1 MGQELPR
8 MILTSNNAIN
18 GNINWRGIA
27 CSIAQQVNICPTKL
41 LNLRQPGKSPIVL
54 QLLLPVRLL
63 RYPVCHC
70 GVDEAWRYTVD
81 PDSVL
86 RPFHCQG
93 MCHIP
98 YTSFRCA
105 IGCWWDSLK
114 GWSKPQFHRSLM
126 NGTLVYLVWSVRS
139 HWCSE
144 DDSSLDIQLNES
156 SGSHSRT
163 VERSE

>member
-1 MGQELPR
+1 
-8 MILTSNNAIN
+8 
-18 GNINWRGIA
+18 
-27 CSIAQQVNICPTKL
+27 
-41 LNLRQPGKSPIVL
+41 
-54 QLLLPVRLL
+54 LL

-70 GVDEAWRYTVD
+70 GVDEAWWHAVD
-81 PDSVL
+81 SDSVL

-98 YTSFRCA
+98 HACFRCA

-114 GWSKPQFHRSLM
+114 GRSKPQFHRSLM
-126 NGTLVYLVWSVRS
+126 SGRLLYLVWSVRS